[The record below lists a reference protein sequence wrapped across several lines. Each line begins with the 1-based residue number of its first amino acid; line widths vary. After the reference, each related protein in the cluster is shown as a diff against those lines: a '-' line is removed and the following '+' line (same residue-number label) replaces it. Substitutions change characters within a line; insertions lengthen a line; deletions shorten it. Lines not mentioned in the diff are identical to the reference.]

1 MTTKGT
7 LKYLLLTA
15 VFLPLQPPQSLA
27 QQSTA
32 SPSPLPETTKIAP
45 AVSGMPQDPLSQ
57 LATSETPSRPLYGV
71 QGVLVET
78 LQGSTVAVQNHEQTF
93 NPASA
98 IKLATALIALR
109 NLGPKH
115 RFTTGIWTDGTL
127 DRPTGTIVGNLYISG
142 RDPSLHYEHAIDIAH
157 QLNTLGIR
165 TVTGDLVVS
174 TEFTLNFN
182 WSSLRSGENFY
193 DTLDV
198 QLRPPAETRA
208 WLDSRA
214 ARGTNTPVGAV
225 PSVAVMGEVSV
236 GPVAAVAKLLL
247 THQSSSLPDIL
258 KVLLCYSNNFMAE
271 RLGESLGGV
280 QSVRRQ
286 LISQLKIPEDQI
298 HLSSLSGLGINRMS
312 PQAMMKVFR
321 ALRQEVRKVGLSLSD
336 IMPVAG
342 IDPGTLQDRFVST
355 PWKGSVIAKTGTLV
369 RTDGGVS
376 SLVGQMRT
384 SSGEVL
390 LFVIMNQR
398 GNVLR
403 FRDNQDFFV
412 MQVQNSRGGP
422 KPFNYSPQTL
432 ALKLGKTRSK
442 VVLPDEYEPDM
453 SIPSAAPK
461 FD

>member
-7 LKYLLLTA
+7 LKYLLPTA
-15 VFLPLQPPQSLA
+15 VFLLLQALQVLG

-32 SPSPLPETTKIAP
+32 TPSPTPETTKMAP
-45 AVSGMPQDPLSQ
+45 VVSGIPQDPLSQ
-57 LATSETPSRPLYGV
+57 LATSQNTSRPLYGL

-78 LQGSTVAVQNHEQTF
+78 LQGSTVAVQNQEQTF

-142 RDPSLHYEHAIDIAH
+142 RDPSLHFEHAIDIAH
-157 QLNTLGIR
+157 QLNSLGIR

-174 TEFTLNFN
+174 TEFTLNFS

-198 QLRPPAETRA
+198 QLRPPAATRA

-214 ARGTNTPVGAV
+214 ARGTNAPVGAV

-236 GPVAAVAKLLL
+236 GPVAVGAKLLL

-286 LISQLKIPEDQI
+286 LISQLEIPEDQI

-312 PQAMMKVFR
+312 PQAMMKVLR
-321 ALRQEVRKVGLSLSD
+321 ALRQEVRQVGLSLSD

-342 IDPGTLQDRFVST
+342 IDPGTLQDRFVNT

-422 KPFNYSPQTL
+422 KPFNYTPHAL
-432 ALKLGKTRSK
+432 AIKLADTKSRLGSSE
-442 VVLPDEYEPDM
+442 EYEPK
-453 SIPSAAPK
+453 SGFNNAP
-461 FD
+461 